1 MRVTKR
7 DGKLEEVSFDKV
19 LRRIKILSN
28 NLNNVDPTVVAQKVC
43 SRIYDKV
50 TTSELDELA
59 ARICTVM
66 STDIPEY
73 GELASK
79 IIISNNHKN
88 TPDTFFGAIEK
99 LNSIKVLDSKIY
111 QFIKENKNK
120 LNNAIVHERDYNF
133 SWFSF
138 KTLERA
144 YLLKVNKK
152 RVERIQYM
160 FMRVSCGIH
169 YPDIEEVLKS
179 YEGMSNKYFTHA
191 TPTLFNSGTIRP
203 QLLSCFLTKPA
214 DSIPGI
220 YKWISDLAKISKE
233 AGGIGGTVSC
243 IRGKGAYIHGSNSY
257 SSGIIPMLKVV
268 NETMKY
274 VNQGGRRAGS
284 AAIYL
289 EPHHPDIMEFL
300 EIRLNHG
307 NEDDRARD
315 LFTAIWASDLFMKR
329 VKNNEDWSLFDP
341 KTCPNL
347 DNVYGDEYEKLYLEY
362 EKKGLAKKVLKAQEV
377 WKGIT
382 RSQIETGTPYICFK
396 DHVNRKS
403 NQMNY
408 GVIKASNLCVA
419 PETLILT
426 DKGYEIIKNL
436 ENKYVNV
443 WNGKEFSKSLVKK
456 TGENQK
462 LINIKLSNG
471 AELNCTEY
479 HKFYISEKYH
489 QKKPSIIE
497 AKNLQKGMKLWK
509 CDFPVI
515 KKGIQNENEKF
526 KYPYTHGLFCAD
538 GTYGNNNLKEKKCS
552 YKAIKGTSYCKR
564 HKNYSTEND
573 TQHDKCQA
581 ISCKKMPKITLYG
594 EKKKLVK
601 YLKLR
606 NNITK
611 EDNNGNLNCYLN
623 LNIPNKFEVP
633 INCNLSIKI
642 KWLEGYM
649 DGDGSISING
659 KNDSLQCCSINKDFL
674 EKIRLMCQT
683 IGTDPK
689 IIDGS
694 KEGMKKL
701 PNGKGDYNY
710 YNCKKTYR
718 LIFTSIDLYK
728 LIQLGF
734 SPKRLIL
741 RGNKPQRNARQFVKV
756 LSIEDQNRIS
766 DTYCFGEP
774 INNSGIF
781 NGIYTSQCAEILEY
795 HDENEYACCCL
806 SSICLPRFLEEKNLK
821 NDEVEIYTIDNCK
834 FCVLAKKLLDNN
846 KIHYS
851 VIKVTKNNN
860 PNKFKT
866 FPQIVINGKLVG
878 GYSNLRDYLR
888 PTYNYKKL
896 EEISGQMVRNLN
908 KVIDVNLYPVPETKY
923 SNFKHRPLGIGV
935 QGLADVFCRM
945 RYPFDSEEALEL
957 NNKIFETIYYGAMK
971 ASVKLAIKN
980 GPYETFKGSPLSKGL
995 FQFNLWGKED
1005 SKRYDWE
1012 ELRQSVMKNGVRN
1025 SLLVACMPT
1034 ASTSQIMGNNE
1045 TIEPITSNMYVRR
1058 TLSGEFIV
1066 SNKYMIADLRHLG
1079 LWDSKLKDRIIANNG
1094 SIQNISGIPESIK
1107 KLYRTSWELK
1117 QKALMDL
1124 SIGRGPFVCQTQ
1136 SLNLFFEEPTTKI
1149 LTSAMFYAWKNG
1161 LKTGVYYV
1169 RSRPKTQAQQF
1180 TIDPKLLNNKKLQ
1193 EKQNEND
1200 ESQFIQTDEKI
1211 CYSCSG

>member
-7 DGKLEEVSFDKV
+7 DGRLQDVSFDKV
-19 LRRIKILSN
+19 LRRIKNLSN
-28 NLNNVDPTVVAQKVC
+28 KLDNIDPTVVAQKVC

-66 STDIPEY
+66 STDILEY
-73 GELASK
+73 GLLASR

-88 TPDTFFGAIEK
+88 TPNTFFESVEK
-99 LNSIKVLDSKIY
+99 LNSIKVLDSKVY

-169 YPDIEEVLKS
+169 KPDVEEVIKS

-191 TPTLFNSGTIRP
+191 TPTLYNSGTIRP

-329 VKNNEDWSLFDP
+329 VRDNEDWSLFDP
-341 KTCPNL
+341 KLCPNL

-362 EKKGLAKKVLKAQEV
+362 EKKGLAKKVLKAQDV

-408 GVIKASNLCVA
+408 GVIKASNLC
-419 PETLILT
+419 
-426 DKGYEIIKNL
+426 
-436 ENKYVNV
+436 
-443 WNGKEFSKSLVKK
+443 
-456 TGENQK
+456 
-462 LINIKLSNG
+462 
-471 AELNCTEY
+471 
-479 HKFYISEKYH
+479 
-489 QKKPSIIE
+489 
-497 AKNLQKGMKLWK
+497 
-509 CDFPVI
+509 
-515 KKGIQNENEKF
+515 
-526 KYPYTHGLFCAD
+526 
-538 GTYGNNNLKEKKCS
+538 
-552 YKAIKGTSYCKR
+552 
-564 HKNYSTEND
+564 
-573 TQHDKCQA
+573 
-581 ISCKKMPKITLYG
+581 
-594 EKKKLVK
+594 
-601 YLKLR
+601 
-606 NNITK
+606 
-611 EDNNGNLNCYLN
+611 
-623 LNIPNKFEVP
+623 
-633 INCNLSIKI
+633 
-642 KWLEGYM
+642 
-649 DGDGSISING
+649 
-659 KNDSLQCCSINKDFL
+659 
-674 EKIRLMCQT
+674 
-683 IGTDPK
+683 
-689 IIDGS
+689 
-694 KEGMKKL
+694 
-701 PNGKGDYNY
+701 
-710 YNCKKTYR
+710 
-718 LIFTSIDLYK
+718 
-728 LIQLGF
+728 
-734 SPKRLIL
+734 
-741 RGNKPQRNARQFVKV
+741 
-756 LSIEDQNRIS
+756 
-766 DTYCFGEP
+766 
-774 INNSGIF
+774 
-781 NGIYTSQCAEILEY
+781 AEILEY

-821 NDEVEIYTIDNCK
+821 NDEVEIYSIDNCK

-860 PNKFKT
+860 PKKFKT

-878 GYSNLRDYLR
+878 GYSKLRDYLR

-896 EEISGQMVRNLN
+896 EEIAGQMVRNLN
-908 KVIDVNLYPVPETKY
+908 KVIDVNLYPVPETQY

-945 RYPFDSEEALEL
+945 RYPFDSKEALEL

-1005 SKRYDWE
+1005 SKRYDWG

-1066 SNKYMIADLRHLG
+1066 SNKYMIDDLRHFG
-1079 LWDSKLKDRIIANNG
+1079 LWNSKLKDRIIANNG

-1149 LTSAMFYAWKNG
+1149 LTSGLFYAWKNG

-1180 TIDPKLLNNKKLQ
+1180 TIDPKLLNNKKVQ